1 MIASVSCI
9 LQIDPIQVLRG
20 IRILWRDLDFAA
32 SSADQLDLVVVR
44 PAWRVIRQACL
55 LYCQGC
61 IRLVIRILAFVV
73 VIQGIRALRKRRR
86 LYLYSWNLNPLV
98 IHGSIHR
105 LVFIGPV
112 GTYITVRNA
121 SHGNLQPLSGIVCRD
136 ILQYIACL

>member
-1 MIASVSCI
+1 MVPKYTAASSSSDTGVSGVTASRYGSGQMPDRWKHRIRDSSVSCI

-73 VIQGIRALRKRRR
+73 VIQGIRALRKR
-86 LYLYSWNLNPLV
+86 S
-98 IHGSIHR
+98 
-105 LVFIGPV
+105 
-112 GTYITVRNA
+112 A
-121 SHGNLQPLSGIVCRD
+121 STCTLGI
-136 ILQYIACL
+136 